1 MKRKRYLI
9 AVSCWIMV
17 LFFFPFTSLGEEKKD
32 LPSIEIKYP
41 AVTPKNNPWAQ
52 LAVMQHKKW
61 IEEITGGRAKVTVY
75 WANSLVPARD
85 TYRALQVGI
94 ADFGYVSAAVNP
106 GIFPL
111 TEIFHLPGL
120 APRLPAGNLVL
131 MELFRLYPEFEKQF
145 NPKVKHMA
153 AVEFMLSDLH
163 SRKPVRSINDLKG
176 MKLACQTDDA
186 STAMGK
192 LGAAASTVAWTDL
205 YQILE
210 RGVADGVVCA
220 WGTVRVTRI
229 HEVAK
234 YHTVLRLFPSV
245 GHYMFNRATWNK
257 FTPDE
262 QEKLKLLEP
271 WIAYSNTAGLT
282 RLSYNLRSAEIK
294 PEKGH
299 EMIYWSEKDMGH
311 IRSALK
317 PIWDAWAD
325 KMEAKGYPAK
335 AILKDALRLID
346 TYTYE

>member
-1 MKRKRYLI
+1 MKRKRCLF

-17 LFFFPFTSLGEEKKD
+17 LVFFPIASVAGEKKD
-32 LPSIEIKYP
+32 LPTIEIKYP
-41 AVTPKNNPWAQ
+41 AVTGQNNPWAQ
-52 LAVMQHKKW
+52 LAVLQHKKW

-75 WANSLVPARD
+75 WANSLVPAKD

-131 MELFRLYPEFEKQF
+131 MELCRLYPEFEKQF
-145 NPKVKHMA
+145 SPRVKHVTP
-153 AVEFMLSDLH
+153 VEFMLSDLH
-163 SRKPVRSINDLKG
+163 SRRPVRSINDLKG

-186 STAMGK
+186 SIAMGK
-192 LGAAASTVAWTDL
+192 LGASASTVAWTDL
-205 YQILE
+205 YQIIE
-210 RGVADGVVCA
+210 RGVVDGVVCA
-220 WGTVRVTRI
+220 WGTVSVTRI
-229 HEVAK
+229 HEIAK
-234 YHTVLRLFPSV
+234 YHTALRLFPSV

-262 QEKLKLLEP
+262 QKKFELLEP

-282 RLSYNLRSAEIK
+282 RISYNIRSVEIK

-299 EMIYWSEKDMGH
+299 EVIYWSGKDMDQL
-311 IRSALK
+311 RSAFK
-317 PIWDAWAD
+317 PMWDSWAD

-335 AILKDALRLID
+335 AILKDAIRLID
-346 TYTYE
+346 TYSYE